1 MMDLIVALIKERP
14 DFSFF
19 GPIFPQNECKP
30 LEKALE
36 PCAVR

>member
-19 GPIFPQNECKP
+19 GPTFLQNECKP
-30 LEKALE
+30 LKK
-36 PCAVR
+36 PYNRVR